1 MNNVFISGSYAGSL
15 SLDPSASAK
24 ANIAS
29 GTNDIFIYKSLLFA
43 DSDVNSTEY
52 QSSLT
57 ENTLNVNIYP
67 NPVSDKVYFT
77 FDQLTEA
84 ATIAISSISGQT
96 IKSKELAIGQIS
108 DSFEMQ
114 DLTSGIYFVH
124 VTSGKNMYTYKL
136 NKQ

>member
-1 MNNVFISGSYAGSL
+1 MNNVFISGSYAGSI
-15 SLDPSASAK
+15 SLDPNAK
-24 ANIAS
+24 ANTAS

-43 DSDVNSTEY
+43 DSDVNSSEY
-52 QSSLT
+52 QSSIT
-57 ENTLNVNIYP
+57 ENNLNVNIYP

-96 IKSKELAIGQIS
+96 IKSKELAIGQVS

-114 DLTSGIYFVH
+114 DLTPGIYFVNI
-124 VTSGKNMYTYKL
+124 TSGKNMNTYKL